1 MGDQIPRTS
10 PQCGARVHE
19 TPRVRSFH
27 AACAAGADHERFI
40 FDGVRLISAGQKNPC
55 RGGAKSGR
63 QETGA
68 LTAQQA
74 TAAFHSGGGMIDS
87 EESSGTGGGD
97 TNNAIAP

>member
-1 MGDQIPRTS
+1 
-10 PQCGARVHE
+10 
-19 TPRVRSFH
+19 VRRWRKSK
-27 AACAAGADHERFI
+27 AGTDHRKFN
-40 FDGVRLISAGQKNPC
+40 FVGSRLIPAGQKNPC

-87 EESSGTGGGD
+87 EEPSSTGGGD
-97 TNNAIAP
+97 TNNAIAL

>member
-1 MGDQIPRTS
+1 MSNEP
-10 PQCGARVHE
+10 PARI
-19 TPRVRSFH
+19 R
-27 AACAAGADHERFI
+27 AASQPAGADHERFI

-74 TAAFHSGGGMIDS
+74 TAAIRSGGGMIDS
-87 EESSGTGGGD
+87 EESSSTGGGD
-97 TNNAIAP
+97 TNNAIAPSGRGAIGLP